1 MQTPI
6 AVTIPDAVK
15 VSGTSRTSIYKALKR
30 GDLTARK
37 AGRRTLISFADLEA
51 YLASLPSCHR
61 TSRIAFYRKVASG
74 RLRIV
79 KIGNTH
85 RVTHTSVEAPHLPG
99 TRCPVCACSAFSTRT
114 PTPRLARQI
123 ATSAMLALFNHLVW
137 ALLRCVVAVAVAN
150 VSGLSLPW
158 WHPSSVL
165 QLAAHKSPEFRAPPP
180 ARALLGSLY
189 ANMAAFLQKRQ

>member
-79 KIGNTH
+79 KIGNTN
-85 RVTHTSVEAPHLPG
+85 RVARASVEAPHLPC
-99 TRCPVCACSAFSTRT
+99 TRCPVCACSAFGTRM

-158 WHPSSVL
+158 
-165 QLAAHKSPEFRAPPP
+165 
-180 ARALLGSLY
+180 
-189 ANMAAFLQKRQ
+189 